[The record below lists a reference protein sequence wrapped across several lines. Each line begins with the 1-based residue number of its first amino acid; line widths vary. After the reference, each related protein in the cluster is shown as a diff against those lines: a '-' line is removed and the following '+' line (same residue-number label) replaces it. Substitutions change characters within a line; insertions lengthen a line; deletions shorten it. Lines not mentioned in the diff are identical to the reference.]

1 MAAAAKNVEQVM
13 GNEDDDLNDD
23 LQGFYMV
30 DEEDMV
36 QTRRRTKHVENI
48 MLLDA
53 VDQYGKTCLHAAIV
67 SRYVFWLSSQ
77 LLCFCSIL
85 YEDCSFFLFFLL
97 FSYFSYFSYFF
108 CLMKGTNKKK
118 R

>member
-1 MAAAAKNVEQVM
+1 MAAAAKNLEQVM

-48 MLLDA
+48 ILLDA

-67 SRYVFWLSSQ
+67 SR
-77 LLCFCSIL
+77 CFFGFPPSFFAFAQY
-85 YEDCSFFLFFLL
+85 YEDCL
-97 FSYFSYFSYFF
+97 FSYFFLIFSFFFLFF